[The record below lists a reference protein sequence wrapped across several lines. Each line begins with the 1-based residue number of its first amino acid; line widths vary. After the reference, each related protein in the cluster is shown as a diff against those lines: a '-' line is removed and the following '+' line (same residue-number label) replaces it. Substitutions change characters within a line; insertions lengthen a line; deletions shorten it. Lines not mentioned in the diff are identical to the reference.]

1 MFICHLLHKSVH
13 FFLQNKSTLVNMTDA
28 TDHIVYY
35 MQEAKLHFQTVT
47 KLKALWHWQQKS
59 ACQLQMYKF
68 SLY

>member
-47 KLKALWHWQQKS
+47 KLKAL
-59 ACQLQMYKF
+59 
-68 SLY
+68 

>member
-13 FFLQNKSTLVNMTDA
+13 FFLQNKSTLVNVTDA

-47 KLKALWHWQQKS
+47 KGTVTLTAKR

-68 SLY
+68 SSY

>member
-13 FFLQNKSTLVNMTDA
+13 FFLQNKSTLVNVTDA

-35 MQEAKLHFQTVT
+35 IQEAKLHFQTVT
-47 KLKALWHWQQKS
+47 KGTVTLTAKRV
-59 ACQLQMYKF
+59 CQLQMYKF

>member
-13 FFLQNKSTLVNMTDA
+13 FFLQNKSTLVNVTDA

-47 KLKALWHWQQKS
+47 KGTVTLTATR

>member
-13 FFLQNKSTLVNMTDA
+13 FFLQNKSTLVNVTDA

-47 KLKALWHWQQKS
+47 KGTVTLRAKR
-59 ACQLQMYKF
+59 ACQLQMYKL

>member
-13 FFLQNKSTLVNMTDA
+13 FFLQNKSTLVNVTDA

-35 MQEAKLHFQTVT
+35 MQEAKLHFQTVAKGT
-47 KLKALWHWQQKS
+47 VTLTAKR